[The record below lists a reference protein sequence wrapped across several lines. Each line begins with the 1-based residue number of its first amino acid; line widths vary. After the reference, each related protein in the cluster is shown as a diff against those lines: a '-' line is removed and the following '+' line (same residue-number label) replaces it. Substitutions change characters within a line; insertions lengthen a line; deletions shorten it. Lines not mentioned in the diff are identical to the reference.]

1 MIMLLAEHGTDY
13 AKIARAL
20 GSKTVAQCRSY
31 FTNNKKKLGL
41 DKIVQQQN
49 SPSEKRTA
57 TASIATSDDE
67 SIPSSSPA
75 KRIRKTPVPS
85 SEGTHESDD
94 IVANAA
100 VPPSH
105 VVKRGRKSSLSESAT
120 SSPAGKSDP
129 PSPEYSVVNKLKVL
143 CDIFLYFFFFSVYK
157 KTMGRP
163 RRASSIKS
171 RSDLLSWAGLRFFF
185 KGRKFS
191 YSCF

>member
-143 CDIFLYFFFFSVYK
+143 CDIFLYFFFFLFIKRQWAVLA
-157 KTMGRP
+157 GRRP
-163 RRASSIKS
+163 SSRAPICCHGPVC
-171 RSDLLSWAGLRFFF
+171 DFFF
-185 KGRKFS
+185 
-191 YSCF
+191 